1 LAIVTLGSVGSVDR
15 EDHRRTAAETF
26 NRCWELLEN
35 ANRTDEDNREL
46 LTLAFVSRYHWSCVG
61 AEEQMIIGDWMVSRA
76 AAAVGEAH
84 LAVRFAQR
92 AYDRAQEA
100 DGPDWLGA
108 SVCEGLARAYAANGD
123 LALRNQWYEAAE
135 DLVERIEDH
144 ESKALIADQLDS
156 VPRSPFGS

>member
-1 LAIVTLGSVGSVDR
+1 MDL

-26 NRCWELLEN
+26 NGCWELLEN
-35 ANRTDEDNREL
+35 TSRTDENNREL
-46 LTLAFVSRYHWSCVG
+46 LTLALRYHWSRVG
-61 AEEQMIIGDWMVSRA
+61 AEEQMIMGDWMVSRA
-76 AAAVGEAH
+76 AAAIGEAH

-92 AYDRAQEA
+92 AYDRAQDA
-100 DGPDWLGA
+100 DVPDWLGA
-108 SVCEGLARAYAANGD
+108 SVCEGLARAHAANGD

>member
-1 LAIVTLGSVGSVDR
+1 VDL

-26 NRCWELLEN
+26 NGCWELLEN
-35 ANRTDEDNREL
+35 TSRTDENNREL
-46 LTLAFVSRYHWSCVG
+46 LTLAFASRYHWSRVG
-61 AEEQMIIGDWMVSRA
+61 AEEQMIMGDWMVSRA
-76 AAAVGEAH
+76 AAAIGEAH

-92 AYDRAQEA
+92 AYDRAQDA
-100 DGPDWLGA
+100 DVPDWLGA
-108 SVCEGLARAYAANGD
+108 SVCEGLARAHAANGD

>member
-1 LAIVTLGSVGSVDR
+1 VDL
-15 EDHRRTAAETF
+15 EDHRRTAGETF
-26 NRCWELLEN
+26 NRCWELLEK

-61 AEEQMIIGDWMVSRA
+61 AEEQMIMGDWMVSRA
-76 AAAVGEAH
+76 AAAIGEAH

-100 DGPDWLGA
+100 DVPDWLGA
-108 SVCEGLARAYAANGD
+108 SVCEGLARAHVANGD
-123 LALRNQWYEAAE
+123 LALRNQWYEAAV

-144 ESKALIADQLDS
+144 ESKSLIADQLDS

>member
-1 LAIVTLGSVGSVDR
+1 VDR

-26 NRCWELLEN
+26 NRCRELLEN
-35 ANRTDEDNREL
+35 GNRTDEDNREL
-46 LTLAFVSRYHWSCVG
+46 LTLTFVSRYRWMFAG

-76 AAAVGEAH
+76 AATIGEAH

-100 DGPDWLGA
+100 DVPDWLGA
-108 SVCEGLARAYAANGD
+108 SVCEGLARAHAANGD
-123 LALRNQWYEAAE
+123 LALRKQWYETAG

-156 VPRSPFGS
+156 VPRSPFGG